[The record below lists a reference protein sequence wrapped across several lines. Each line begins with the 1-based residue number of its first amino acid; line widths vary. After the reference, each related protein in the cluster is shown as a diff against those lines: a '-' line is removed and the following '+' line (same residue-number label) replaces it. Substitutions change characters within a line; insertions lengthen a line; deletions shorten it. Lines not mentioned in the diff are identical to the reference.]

1 MISNLVLQDTINGI
15 KNIGRCELTIVDLEG
30 KLVASTEG
38 EPEVSRSDI
47 VNFAESQADSQEIKG
62 SIRSSMSSS

>member
-47 VNFAESQADSQEIKG
+47 VGSLSRRPRESRK
-62 SIRSSMSSS
+62 

>member
-47 VNFAESQADSQEIKG
+47 VPGD
-62 SIRSSMSSS
+62 